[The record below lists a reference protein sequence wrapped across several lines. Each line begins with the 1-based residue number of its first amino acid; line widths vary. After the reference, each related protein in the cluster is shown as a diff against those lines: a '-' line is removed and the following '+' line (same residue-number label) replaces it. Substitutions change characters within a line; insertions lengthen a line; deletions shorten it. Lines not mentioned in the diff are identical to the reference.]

1 MIHEIYYFEGVV
13 TVMSLSDAVNGFSGE
28 IAWNCAD
35 RSLFGACQLE
45 TGDQVQVVSSY
56 FGNVIIKAKGKRL
69 AITSLSVDLFGG
81 LEHFKNRLL
90 AKVINGSFFYF
101 YF

>member
-45 TGDQVQVVSSY
+45 TGDQVQVVSSLLWQCDNQ
-56 FGNVIIKAKGKRL
+56 GKGKKTCYNKRC
-69 AITSLSVDLFGG
+69 GG
-81 LEHFKNRLL
+81 ADKAGLD
-90 AKVINGSFFYF
+90 
-101 YF
+101 

>member
-45 TGDQVQVVSSY
+45 TGDQVQVRIVLLWQCDNQ
-56 FGNVIIKAKGKRL
+56 GKGKKTCYNKRC
-69 AITSLSVDLFGG
+69 GG
-81 LEHFKNRLL
+81 ADKAGLD
-90 AKVINGSFFYF
+90 
-101 YF
+101 